1 MFWLVNAARVV
12 ELNFCPKIRPFVFE
26 SNLKINTDIIP
37 FWHFVCFLLQFLDA
51 FQILPPKLV
60 NKIPPE
66 RNRDIFGTT
75 KGPNDIL
82 VEKIGDSNS
91 EQICRGKRSLLFGP
105 ERETPQLIL
114 GSYGKLYREPGDVQ
128 VTLPLQVSVSVVD
141 PFSRMI
147 LDLEGD

>member
-105 ERETPQLIL
+105 ERETPQLRYWEAMGNYV
-114 GSYGKLYREPGDVQ
+114 GSQGLCRSYYHCKSLFQ
-128 VTLPLQVSVSVVD
+128 WWIHSV
-141 PFSRMI
+141 
-147 LDLEGD
+147 E